1 MQEYAAT
8 QENGGGDLQSDLSE
22 LDLYLSEK
30 HPCQRNPSF
39 DILMYW
45 KGQEQRFPVL
55 SRMAGDILS
64 IPISTVA
71 SESAFSIGGRV
82 IDRFRSSLLPEN
94 AEAVITTRDWDL
106 GVGKCL
112 YCI

>member
-1 MQEYAAT
+1 EYAAT
-8 QENGGGDLQSDLSE
+8 QESVGDLQSDLSE
-22 LDLYLSEK
+22 LDHYLTEK
-30 HPCQRNPSF
+30 YGCSLDKPF

-45 KGQEQRFPVL
+45 KAQEHRFPVL

-94 AEAVITTRDWDL
+94 AKAVITTRDWVH
-106 GVGKCL
+106 GIGKCA
-112 YCI
+112 